1 MLACYNITS
10 QLHYITPAF
19 ITARAGSSS
28 AHNIILSQ
36 LHSAICTCSLTPV
49 MESSRYVDI
58 QPVCC
63 DGAAVLYRIKV
74 SDNGR

>member
-28 AHNIILSQ
+28 GHNIILSQ
-36 LHSAICTCSLTPV
+36 LHSAICTCSPTPV

-58 QPVCC
+58 QPCVVMLLRCVEETSTSYT
-63 DGAAVLYRIKV
+63 G
-74 SDNGR
+74 